1 MTTTQ
6 TATRFQV
13 TSSGA
18 FTQMAATTFEG
29 ARAEAER
36 IARTSNLPSEITDQH
51 GCRWVVYGNGTFD
64 EHCPAVDAG
73 RSSFCECG
81 A

>member
-6 TATRFQV
+6 ITGFQV
-13 TSSGA
+13 TSYGA
-18 FTQMAATTFEG
+18 FTQAAATTFEE
-29 ARAEAER
+29 ARVEAER
-36 IARTSNLPSEITDQH
+36 IARTSNLPAEITDQH

-64 EHCPAVDAG
+64 EHCPAVEAG
-73 RSSFCECG
+73 RSAFCECG